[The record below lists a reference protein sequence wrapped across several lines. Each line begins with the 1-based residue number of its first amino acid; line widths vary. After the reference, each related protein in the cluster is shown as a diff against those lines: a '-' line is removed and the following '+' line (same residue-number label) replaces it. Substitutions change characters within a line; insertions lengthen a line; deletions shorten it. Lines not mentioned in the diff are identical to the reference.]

1 MLNAVALKLQEFWET
16 SASAWFAQVEAQFA
30 LQDITADAT
39 KHYYVALSSATAM
52 QVVAIL
58 TNPPTVNKHE
68 TLKVHLLKTLELLDA
83 KRASH
88 LFSLQG
94 LGDSK
99 PTELMDRMGAL
110 MGEHKLGFLSGH
122 LFLWQ
127 LPVANTTISD
137 CCALAE
143 EADHF
148 FLADQ
153 HQGSTSSGFSTYWAP
168 AKCCRPLC
176 SYAKERN
183 ARAGI
188 R

>member
-1 MLNAVALKLQEFWET
+1 
-16 SASAWFAQVEAQFA
+16 
-30 LQDITADAT
+30 
-39 KHYYVALSSATAM
+39 M

-127 LPVANTTISD
+127 LPVQVRAALANTTISD

>member
-1 MLNAVALKLQEFWET
+1 
-16 SASAWFAQVEAQFA
+16 
-30 LQDITADAT
+30 
-39 KHYYVALSSATAM
+39 M

-68 TLKVHLLKTLELLDA
+68 TLKAHLLKTLELLDT

-110 MGEHKLGFLSGH
+110 MAEHKPGFLSGH
-122 LFLWQ
+122 LFLQQ
-127 LPVANTTISD
+127 LPVQVQAALANTTISD
-137 CCALAE
+137 CRALAE
-143 EADHF
+143 EADRF

-153 HQGSTSSGFSTYWAP
+153 HQDSTSSGFSTYWAP
-168 AKCCRPLC
+168 AKFCRPLC
-176 SYAKERN
+176 SYAKER
-183 ARAGI
+183 AGT